1 VFFCITNMMV
11 ASMRIVETVKI
22 GFIINISAFFVNVI
36 LNYMLIYGKFGA
48 PRMGIRGAALA
59 TLIARIAEFAIAVV
73 YVLAADKKLRLKI
86 RDFLVPDFTFL
97 RDYLRSGLP
106 VLGACAVWGLANGAQ
121 VAILGR
127 LGAQALAANGIACTL
142 VNLIYVTTGAMGA
155 VTGITVGKAVGEG
168 DYDKVKQ
175 IAKTLQIIFLGTGF
189 FSSLMLFLSK
199 GIILSVYNISPETYQ
214 LANNFILVLC
224 VTIIGSSYQAPSLT
238 GIVRGGGDTKFVLIN
253 DTIFQWL
260 IVIPTS
266 FLAAFVFKFSPVVVF
281 MFLKSDQIL
290 KCAVAIV
297 KVNRF
302 GWIRVLTR

>member
-1 VFFCITNMMV
+1 
-11 ASMRIVETVKI
+11 
-22 GFIINISAFFVNVI
+22 
-36 LNYMLIYGKFGA
+36 
-48 PRMGIRGAALA
+48 
-59 TLIARIAEFAIAVV
+59 
-73 YVLAADKKLRLKI
+73 
-86 RDFLVPDFTFL
+86 
-97 RDYLRSGLP
+97 
-106 VLGACAVWGLANGAQ
+106 

-127 LGAQALAANGIACTL
+127 LGAQALAANGIAGTL
-142 VNLIYVTTGAMGA
+142 FNLIYVTTGAMGA

-168 DYDKVKQ
+168 DYEKVKQ
-175 IAKTLQIIFLGTGF
+175 IAKTLQILFLGTGF
-189 FSSLMLFLSK
+189 LSSLMLFLSK
-199 GIILSVYNISPETYQ
+199 GLILSVYNISPATYR
-214 LANNFILVLC
+214 LADSFILVLC

-266 FLAAFVFKFSPVVVF
+266 FLAAFVFKFPPVVVF